1 MIETVDFELL
11 KQLVLESSK
20 IKIPAEEITEEMDLI
35 QNFEFDSLM
44 IISLVVLLEKKF
56 EVEFEDEKLGMEG
69 ITRLSDLALYIHNRK
84 KGGM

>member
-1 MIETVDFELL
+1 MRETVDFEIL
-11 KQLVLESSK
+11 KQLVLENSK
-20 IKIPAEEITEEMDLI
+20 VKIPAEEITEDMDLI

-44 IISLVVLLEKKF
+44 IISLVVALEKKF

-69 ITRLSDLALYIHNRK
+69 ITRLSDLALYISERK